1 MLEKLCNLA
10 SDDLL
15 NVVCRSCLSLIS
27 LRAVVEG
34 DQHLVSTSPP
44 PPPPPYISHFLGEN
58 YRKKRRRLPLFRQK
72 YRVDTEVGSRPTAVE
87 YAASTANFRA
97 LAISNSFIRACL
109 WLSQCI
115 DNILV

>member
-34 DQHLVSTSPP
+34 DQHLVSPP
-44 PPPPPYISHFLGEN
+44 PPPPPPLPTSPTFWAKITE
-58 YRKKRRRLPLFRQK
+58 KKTTTTTFPSK
-72 YRVDTEVGSRPTAVE
+72 IPS
-87 YAASTANFRA
+87 
-97 LAISNSFIRACL
+97 
-109 WLSQCI
+109 
-115 DNILV
+115 

>member
-34 DQHLVSTSPP
+34 DQHLVSSSPP
-44 PPPPPYISHFLGEN
+44 PPPLPTSPTFWAKITE
-58 YRKKRRRLPLFRQK
+58 KKTTTTTFPSK
-72 YRVDTEVGSRPTAVE
+72 IPS
-87 YAASTANFRA
+87 
-97 LAISNSFIRACL
+97 
-109 WLSQCI
+109 
-115 DNILV
+115 

>member
-15 NVVCRSCLSLIS
+15 NVVCRSRLSLIS

-44 PPPPPYISHFLGEN
+44 PPLPTSPTFWAKITE
-58 YRKKRRRLPLFRQK
+58 KKTTTTTFPLK
-72 YRVDTEVGSRPTAVE
+72 IPS
-87 YAASTANFRA
+87 
-97 LAISNSFIRACL
+97 
-109 WLSQCI
+109 
-115 DNILV
+115 

>member
-15 NVVCRSCLSLIS
+15 NVVCRSRLSLIS

-44 PPPPPYISHFLGEN
+44 PPPPYIPHFLG
-58 YRKKRRRLPLFRQK
+58 LFSEFYGMLFK
-72 YRVDTEVGSRPTAVE
+72 
-87 YAASTANFRA
+87 
-97 LAISNSFIRACL
+97 C
-109 WLSQCI
+109 
-115 DNILV
+115 

>member
-44 PPPPPYISHFLGEN
+44 PLPSLHPPLFGRKLQ
-58 YRKKRRRLPLFRQK
+58 KKRRRLPLFRQK
-72 YRVDTEVGSRPTAVE
+72 YRVDITTQFPLRF
-87 YAASTANFRA
+87 Y
-97 LAISNSFIRACL
+97 
-109 WLSQCI
+109 
-115 DNILV
+115 NIQNKPLHA

>member
-15 NVVCRSCLSLIS
+15 NVVCRSRLSLIS

-44 PPPPPYISHFLGEN
+44 PLHP
-58 YRKKRRRLPLFRQK
+58 PLFGLIFGILRYVVQML
-72 YRVDTEVGSRPTAVE
+72 GSSSHIYFV
-87 YAASTANFRA
+87 
-97 LAISNSFIRACL
+97 L
-109 WLSQCI
+109 
-115 DNILV
+115 

>member
-44 PPPPPYISHFLGEN
+44 PSPPYIPHFLGEN
-58 YRKKRRRLPLFRQK
+58 YRKKDDDYHFSVKNTELISQRNSPFDFTTYKISPSMHKPLQ
-72 YRVDTEVGSRPTAVE
+72 
-87 YAASTANFRA
+87 
-97 LAISNSFIRACL
+97 I
-109 WLSQCI
+109 
-115 DNILV
+115 

>member
-34 DQHLVSTSPP
+34 DQHLVSTSPTP
-44 PPPPPYISHFLGEN
+44 PPLPTSPTFWAKITGKKDDDYHFSVKNTELIPRWGLG
-58 YRKKRRRLPLFRQK
+58 PQQ
-72 YRVDTEVGSRPTAVE
+72 S
-87 YAASTANFRA
+87 STPRA
-97 LAISNSFIRACL
+97 LLTFVRSQFQILSYGPVYGCL
-109 WLSQCI
+109 
-115 DNILV
+115 NV

>member
-34 DQHLVSTSPP
+34 DQHLVSTSPT
-44 PPPPPYISHFLGEN
+44 PPPPYIPHFLGEN
-58 YRKKRRRLPLFRQK
+58 YRKKDDDYHFSVK
-72 YRVDTEVGSRPTAVE
+72 NTELIPRWGLGPQQS
-87 YAASTANFRA
+87 STPRA
-97 LAISNSFIRACL
+97 LLTFVRSQFQILSYGPVYGCL
-109 WLSQCI
+109 
-115 DNILV
+115 NV

>member
-44 PPPPPYISHFLGEN
+44 PPYIPHFLG
-58 YRKKRRRLPLFRQK
+58 LFSEFYGMLFK
-72 YRVDTEVGSRPTAVE
+72 
-87 YAASTANFRA
+87 
-97 LAISNSFIRACL
+97 C
-109 WLSQCI
+109 
-115 DNILV
+115 

>member
-15 NVVCRSCLSLIS
+15 NVVCRSRLSLIS

-44 PPPPPYISHFLGEN
+44 PPSLHP
-58 YRKKRRRLPLFRQK
+58 PLF
-72 YRVDTEVGSRPTAVE
+72 ELIFG
-87 YAASTANFRA
+87 
-97 LAISNSFIRACL
+97 
-109 WLSQCI
+109 
-115 DNILV
+115 ILRYVVQMLGCSSHIYFLL

>member
-34 DQHLVSTSPP
+34 DQHLVSTPP
-44 PPPPPYISHFLGEN
+44 PSPPYIPHFLGEN
-58 YRKKRRRLPLFRQK
+58 YRKKDDDYHFSVKNTELISQRNSPFDFTTYKKSPSKYKPPKPVTQK
-72 YRVDTEVGSRPTAVE
+72 TLR
-87 YAASTANFRA
+87 
-97 LAISNSFIRACL
+97 
-109 WLSQCI
+109 
-115 DNILV
+115 

>member
-34 DQHLVSTSPP
+34 DQHLVSTSPTP
-44 PPPPPYISHFLGEN
+44 PPPSLHPPLFGRKLQ
-58 YRKKRRRLPLFRQK
+58 KKRRRLPLFRQK

>member
-15 NVVCRSCLSLIS
+15 NVVCRSRLSLIS

-44 PPPPPYISHFLGEN
+44 PPPYIPHFLGLFSEF
-58 YRKKRRRLPLFRQK
+58 YRMLFK
-72 YRVDTEVGSRPTAVE
+72 
-87 YAASTANFRA
+87 
-97 LAISNSFIRACL
+97 C
-109 WLSQCI
+109 
-115 DNILV
+115 

>member
-44 PPPPPYISHFLGEN
+44 PSLHP
-58 YRKKRRRLPLFRQK
+58 PLF
-72 YRVDTEVGSRPTAVE
+72 GLI
-87 YAASTANFRA
+87 FG
-97 LAISNSFIRACL
+97 
-109 WLSQCI
+109 
-115 DNILV
+115 ILRYVVQMLGCSSHTYFLL